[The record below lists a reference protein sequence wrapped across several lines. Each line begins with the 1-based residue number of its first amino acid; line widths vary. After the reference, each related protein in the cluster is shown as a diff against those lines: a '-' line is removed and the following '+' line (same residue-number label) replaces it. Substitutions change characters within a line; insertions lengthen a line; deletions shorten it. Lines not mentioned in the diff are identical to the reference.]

1 VGFKVVIP
9 ARHGASRLPGKPLR
23 QIAGQPMIWHVYQ
36 RALASGAEQVIIA
49 TEHALVAEAAKAFGA
64 EVCMTSDQHFCGTD
78 RIAEV
83 VQIHGWADDEI
94 IVNLQGDEPTM
105 PAENIALVA
114 SELARMAEAE
124 VATLCTSIGMVEE
137 LIDPNVVKVVRDAIG
152 YALYF
157 SRAPIPW
164 NRAGGFSV
172 DAGMPPGNWY
182 RHIGLY
188 AYRAAALKR
197 FAGWPPSELEQK
209 EMLEQL
215 RGLWHGM
222 RIYVGDTTAAAGVAV
237 DTEADL
243 VLAEQH
249 ILNKQEEQA
258 G

>member
-1 VGFKVVIP
+1 MGFKVVIP

-49 TEHALVAEAAKAFGA
+49 TEHELVAEAAKAFGA

-83 VQIHGWADDEI
+83 VQIQGWADDEI

-114 SELARMAEAE
+114 SELAQTAGAE
-124 VATLCTSIGMVEE
+124 VATLCTSIGVVEE
-137 LIDPNVVKVVRDAIG
+137 LLDPNVVKVVRDAQG

-164 NRAGGFSV
+164 NRQGGFSV

-215 RGLWHGM
+215 RALWQGM
-222 RIYVGDTTAAAGVAV
+222 RIYVGDTTASAGVAV

-243 VLAEQH
+243 ALAEQH
-249 ILNKQEEQA
+249 ILNKQGQA
-258 G
+258 S